1 MPVYFQILKQENYQ
15 DWRLPEKMK
24 YKYIKEEELKNRIAE
39 DYFWQYDHTK
49 IIGNID
55 FCVAMYQSQ
64 KEIFEQQSLPLQKII
79 NNPQKRKKLVVYI
92 NPPYAEHLDKKN
104 TTSNKEN
111 INKAVL
117 KFTKTNEKYKNKYGS
132 KASRE
137 LFVQFFIR
145 IYEEIPDATIASFSK
160 LKYLNSNNFIQF
172 RNLFKADFKK
182 GFMVPANSFDN
193 VKGNFPIG
201 FIIWNTIIK
210 NTFSSLHLDII
221 DIKKKKQDQKFIYI
235 SENIKGSISMNDWI
249 KKYSYSTKNYF
260 IGYLNCSSQDFLHQ
274 NYTGITTYNQNSAY
288 KQLQINEKNLIQTG
302 IYFSVSHCIKATWL
316 NDRDQF
322 LFPNDAWE
330 MDEEFKHDCLAFTLF
345 HSQNRIS
352 SKEEINHW
360 IPFSESEINAREKFE
375 SNFMYLFINNKIKKE
390 VIINLFT
397 LQESETPYEGAMQF
411 SAQATAVFDAGRELW
426 KYYHKQAN
434 CNVNA
439 SLYDIREHFQGRN
452 TNGRMNSNS
461 NDETYTKLIEDLQEK
476 LKILADKIIPKIY
489 EYGFLKD

>member
-24 YKYIKEEELKNRIAE
+24 YKHIKEEELKNRIAE

-92 NPPYAEHLDKKN
+92 NPPYTEHLDKKN
-104 TTSNKEN
+104 TTSNK
-111 INKAVL
+111 
-117 KFTKTNEKYKNKYGS
+117 
-132 KASRE
+132 
-137 LFVQFFIR
+137 
-145 IYEEIPDATIASFSK
+145 
-160 LKYLNSNNFIQF
+160 
-172 RNLFKADFKK
+172 
-182 GFMVPANSFDN
+182 
-193 VKGNFPIG
+193 
-201 FIIWNTIIK
+201 
-210 NTFSSLHLDII
+210 
-221 DIKKKKQDQKFIYI
+221 
-235 SENIKGSISMNDWI
+235 ENIKGSISMNDWI

-274 NYTGITTYNQNSAY
+274 NYTGITTYKQNSAY